1 MHLMGLLKL
10 YVDVQNR
17 RLVTSTRNASVFT
30 LPSFVQGDTMAIEL
44 YLLEPNTSGGLS
56 SPLSLLTSTSY
67 TVKVG
72 IVTPHPS
79 APVAHAVITLT
90 VDPNH
95 ANNGK
100 YYGSLPLGAGI
111 TSLLGSGTT
120 ASATFEIEVSSAG
133 DVDTPVQVACTV
145 KAGGITNSTPDTAAG
160 DTFPTHAEAN
170 NTYVKRVMGPGE
182 AIYMSDADGTVTYR
196 LFVDNVTKSFQVAQ
210 EA

>member
-1 MHLMGLLKL
+1 MGLLKL

-17 RLVTSTRNASVFT
+17 RLVTSTRNASPFV
-30 LPSFVQGDTMAIEL
+30 LPSFIQGDTMAVEL

-56 SPLSLLTSTSY
+56 SPLTLLTETSY

-72 IVTPHPS
+72 IVTPHPT
-79 APVAHAVITLT
+79 APTAHAVLTLT
-90 VDPNH
+90 VDPDH

-111 TSLLGSGTT
+111 TSLLDGSTSKT
-120 ASATFEIEVSSAG
+120 STFEIEISSAG

-160 DTFPTHAEAN
+160 DTFPTTAEAN
-170 NTYVKRVMGPGE
+170 NTYVKKVGGAGE
-182 AIYMSDADGTVTYR
+182 SFTLKSPDGTKSI
-196 LFVDNVTKSFQVAQ
+196 LFWVDNDGVLHQDQVS
-210 EA
+210 

>member
-1 MHLMGLLKL
+1 MGLLKL

-79 APVAHAVITLT
+79 APLAHAVLTLT
-90 VDPNH
+90 VDPDH
-95 ANNGK
+95 ANNGR
-100 YYGSLPLGAGI
+100 YYGSLPLGSGI
-111 TSLLGSGTT
+111 TTLLGSAT
-120 ASATFEIEVSSAG
+120 SVSSTFEIEVSSAG

-145 KAGGITNSTPDTAAG
+145 KAGGITNSTPDTSAG

-170 NTYVKRVMGPGE
+170 NTYVKKTG
-182 AIYMSDADGTVTYR
+182 DAGAGFTLTSPDGTKSVY
-196 LFVDNVTKSFQVAQ
+196 FWVDNDGVVHNDPIT
-210 EA
+210 

>member
-1 MHLMGLLKL
+1 MLLMGLLKL

-56 SPLSLLTSTSY
+56 SPLTTLKSISY

-79 APVAHAVITLT
+79 APVAHAVLTLT
-90 VDPNH
+90 VDPDH

-100 YYGSLPLGAGI
+100 YYGSLPLGSGI
-111 TSLLGSGTT
+111 TSLLGSAT
-120 ASATFEIEVSSAG
+120 SVSSTFEIEVSSAG
-133 DVDTPVQVACTV
+133 DVDTPVQVGCTV
-145 KAGGITNSTPDTAAG
+145 KAGGITNSTPDTATG

-170 NTYVKRVMGPGE
+170 NTYVKKTG
-182 AIYMSDADGTVTYR
+182 DAGAGFTLTSPDGTKSVY
-196 LFVDNVTKSFQVAQ
+196 FWVDNDGVVHNDPIT
-210 EA
+210 